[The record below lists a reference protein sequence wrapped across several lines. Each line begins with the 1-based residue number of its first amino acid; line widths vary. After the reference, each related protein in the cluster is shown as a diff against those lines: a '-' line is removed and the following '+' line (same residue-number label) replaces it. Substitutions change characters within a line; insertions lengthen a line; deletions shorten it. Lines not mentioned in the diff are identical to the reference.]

1 MNRLAPQ
8 QHIYA
13 YQQPIRTPPL
23 QNTSACVFPQDIYG
37 TPLCFDAP
45 AAGIVSPHGADDYYS
60 YGVPQVST
68 NPPLPEPGYS
78 TNTCEILEFSEAK
91 FGSWG
96 QLKDQSHLTQQIKI
110 PRSLAC
116 QH

>member
-60 YGVPQVST
+60 YGVPQPKHLLVVRTLWLDWKKPAGKELTSAVVMILLKLLQRHQKHQV
-68 NPPLPEPGYS
+68 PLK
-78 TNTCEILEFSEAK
+78 C
-91 FGSWG
+91 
-96 QLKDQSHLTQQIKI
+96 
-110 PRSLAC
+110 
-116 QH
+116 